1 VPIPKRVARWNKA
14 GLNKVVRHVAPWAPG
29 LGLIE
34 HRGRRTGREYQTP
47 VEVFRAEGGFIVAL
61 TYGPGTDWLRNIQAA
76 GSAELHTRGQ
86 VFRVSEPRV
95 YKDETRAGIRPAER
109 QVLRLF
115 GVSDFV
121 HLTAS
126 PRR

>member
-47 VEVFRAEGGFIVAL
+47 VEVFRAEGGFIIAL
-61 TYGPGTDWLRNIQAA
+61 TYGPGRCCACL
-76 GSAELHTRGQ
+76 
-86 VFRVSEPRV
+86 
-95 YKDETRAGIRPAER
+95 
-109 QVLRLF
+109 
-115 GVSDFV
+115 
-121 HLTAS
+121 AS
-126 PRR
+126 RTSCT